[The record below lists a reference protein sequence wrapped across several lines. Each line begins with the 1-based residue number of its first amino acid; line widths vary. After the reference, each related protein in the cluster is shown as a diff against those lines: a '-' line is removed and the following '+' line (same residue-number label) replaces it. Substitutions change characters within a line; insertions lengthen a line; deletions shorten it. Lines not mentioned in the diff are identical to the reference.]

1 MEPQDIEMN
10 PVTNNNINEQDGLI
24 SDMSLCE
31 QRLISDIAEY
41 KRSQIVGTICKT
53 HFNNYIK
60 NNDKFELIIEFIN
73 YFSVKFIFD
82 QNYPITPPCIVYH
95 NGLKI
100 KNIFDIHGN
109 VLIESI
115 KKENWNKSI
124 WLSTLVFY
132 IELLISKETE
142 GKSNL
147 ELNNYSNDRKEKY
160 GKRKWNDYV
169 NEENKNYLNLN
180 ITPQL
185 ERNLKRLKDQI

>member
-1 MEPQDIEMN
+1 MEQQDIEMN
-10 PVTNNNINEQDGLI
+10 PVTNNNIIEQNGLI
-24 SDMSLCE
+24 SDISLCE
-31 QRLISDIAEY
+31 QWLISDIAEY
-41 KRSQIVGTICKT
+41 KRSEIVGTICKA

-60 NNDKFELIIEFIN
+60 INNKFELIIEFIN

-82 QNYPITPPCIVYH
+82 QNYPITPPNIVYH

-100 KNIFDIHGN
+100 KNIFDMHGN

-115 KKENWNKSI
+115 KKEKWDKSI